1 MPTTDNEG
9 EHSFFTLQAPMYRTY
24 FQRYQTWEM
33 RKIIKKAVDALN
45 AYFIPKT
52 DTTYARHSFRQLTQ
66 TPGETTRQ
74 FATRLRRVAKD
85 CGYGEDTENQIRD
98 EILCKCTNT
107 YLKRKLLE
115 EGSGLTLAKTL
126 QIAENCEVDSQLAA
140 MSLEKKG
147 ENSESVNRIIGSK
160 NDGKKQKQPR
170 KLRRNRGWSYYR
182 CGSIE

>member
-45 AYFIPKT
+45 TYFIPKT

-140 MSLEKKG
+140 MSLEEKE
-147 ENSESVNRIIGSK
+147 ENSESVSVLLDQRTMAKSK
-160 NDGKKQKQPR
+160 N
-170 KLRRNRGWSYYR
+170 NRAN
-182 CGSIE
+182 

>member
-1 MPTTDNEG
+1 
-9 EHSFFTLQAPMYRTY
+9 MYRTN

-45 AYFIPKT
+45 TYFIPKT

-140 MSLEKKG
+140 MSLEEKE

-170 KLRRNRGWSYYR
+170 ELRKNRGWSYYR